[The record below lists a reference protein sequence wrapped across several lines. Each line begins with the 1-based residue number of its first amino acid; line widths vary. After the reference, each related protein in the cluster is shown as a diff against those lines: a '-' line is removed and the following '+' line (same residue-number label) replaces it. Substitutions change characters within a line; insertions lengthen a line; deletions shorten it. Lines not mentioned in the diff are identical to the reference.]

1 MTTFELYTKGA
12 RVWIPH
18 DQVVWIGGELTKD
31 LKEDGVLEIELED
44 GNDIT
49 IDISKDKKKLPP
61 LRNPEILVGE
71 NDLTTLS
78 YLHEP
83 AVLYNLQVRF
93 LQSNAIYTYC
103 GIVLVAINP
112 YQQLPLYGPDIIS
125 AYSGQSMGD
134 MDPHIFAI
142 AEDAF
147 RAMARDGLNQSIIVS
162 GESGAGKTV
171 SAKYAMRY
179 FASVGGAS
187 TETQIEKKVLA
198 SNPIMEAIGNAKT
211 IRNDNSSRFGKYLE
225 ISFDKNYHIIAAHMR
240 TYLLEKSRVVFQAP
254 DERNY
259 HIFYQL
265 CAACDLPELKDLRL
279 AHQDN
284 FVYLNQGDCPY
295 VDDVDD
301 GENFEE
307 MREAMDLVGIMEDE
321 QLMIFR
327 ILAGILHIGNIYIHA
342 VGEEE
347 SEIDDKDH
355 HLTVA
360 ADLLGI
366 DRSQFKKWLC
376 NRKIV
381 TVQEVLIK
389 PLNSEEANS
398 GREAICKHI
407 YSQLFK
413 WIVQCINNSLTTGLK
428 PNSFLGIL
436 DIYGFETFE
445 VNSFE
450 QFCINYAN
458 EKLQQQFTQ
467 HVFKLEQDEY
477 VKEEI
482 EWSFINFYDNQ
493 PCIDLIEAKLGILDL
508 LDEECKM
515 PRGADSSWI
524 QKLYKQHLKKEH
536 FSKPRLSQTAFIVHH
551 FADDVEYEVTGFVE
565 KNRDVVNQEHLAILK
580 ASEFELVAQV
590 IDCKHD
596 YEMVG
601 DLFTENEAHLMP
613 RKRAASRSGKNVA
626 KSKRSV
632 GSEFRESLSK
642 LMATLNS
649 TVPHYIRCIK
659 PNDRKAPFA
668 FNPQRTIQQLRACGV
683 LETVRI
689 SAAGYPSRWRYDEF
703 FSRYCML
710 LKFEAINRRKP
721 RSTIELILKT
731 FIKDPDKFQMGKTK
745 IFFRAGQ
752 VAYLEKLRADK
763 LRDSCIM
770 IQKNFRCWREHRLY
784 LRMRQSAILIQAW
797 VRGYLA
803 RRLAQDLREKK
814 AAITIQRYYRGYV
827 CRKEFTS
834 IRSAVVTIQC
844 FTRGMFARRL
854 RMRLLYEAKTKI
866 IQRCWRK
873 YRARKKYRNYKKT
886 IIYLQSCVRRMIA
899 RRELKQLKIEAR
911 SVEHYK
917 KLNVGMENKIIHLQ
931 QRLDEQV
938 KEKEQAMAAGRELQ
952 ATRKELDQAKQW
964 KGQFESTQAKMLEL
978 ELEIKELRE
987 ELNTAI
993 IEKDETKEQAKTE
1006 KEELQEMN
1014 TKLKEELAKK
1024 TEELAEA
1031 KAINEREVSLRDE
1044 IINQSLDAQRQQI
1057 LAEFEAERT
1066 NHQRVLRDYDRLEQ
1080 RYQNLQDELEIEKLS
1095 PVVKKDFDGLIS
1107 ASSSEASL
1115 VDAVE
1120 MEQQQNEDAESGIK
1134 KSKLVRGLK
1143 KRIRELEDKLLESE
1157 QVQPKGDVPSITVET
1172 TAEQKPPSENQIIES
1187 EKYQLVVKEKEELE
1201 KEKGNLEQESKK
1213 IKSELELL
1221 RKLVS
1226 QRNIDKEAE
1235 WDMINEK
1242 MDEISA
1248 DREQLENDKNRLR
1261 QELIR
1266 MASVAKDMHNVE
1278 ELLRTNPDESA
1289 YVLQAESLKK
1299 ANNVLQ
1305 NELHDLIQKEKEL
1318 KSANEKLWKEK
1329 AQLQRGRGSS
1339 LSSMDGNFNK
1349 EVGRLVTEN
1358 VELREQVEKLEAEL
1372 EEYKK
1377 GVTALTPY
1385 RGRAQSMKGEIEQK
1399 RRAQSFLTGQEPK
1412 AGKLVM
1418 RHAGLL
1424 RKSSHAALK
1433 EGDLLP
1439 LPPQLRQQK
1448 IRGMIEFSGED
1459 EDKVIK
1465 YLITDMNPKSMA
1477 DAIPGLPAHILFMC
1491 IRHADHVND
1500 DRRMQSLLTN
1510 SINSIRKV
1518 VKKNP
1523 NNLDILAFWLANTS
1537 RLLHDM
1543 KQYSGDRAFQ
1553 VHNTPEQNEHCL
1565 KNFDLTDY
1573 RQVLSDLA
1581 IHIYQDLVKCIWEA
1595 VQHMIVPGMLEYE
1608 SIPGVSSSKP
1618 FGGRSKAH
1626 ADITVKSITKMLSNF
1641 LAILNA
1647 HCVDPEIIKQV
1658 FRQLFY
1664 YIGANM
1670 MNNLLLRKDMCHWS
1684 RGMQIRFNLSQLE
1697 DWVRLNQ
1704 LEGSGIVEALENVIQ
1719 ATQLLQVNKKTLE
1732 DVDAIC
1738 EVCSSLNTLQV
1749 QKILSMYTPANE
1761 YEARVPSSVIRAVVD
1776 RGHNKTEP
1784 MYLMNDTAY
1793 MYPFTLPFTP
1803 SAVSLESLTIP
1814 ENLNLDFL
1822 KVV

>member
-1 MTTFELYTKGA
+1 MTTLELYTKGA

-18 DQVVWIGGELTKD
+18 DQVIWIGGELTKD
-31 LKEDGVLEIELED
+31 LKEDGILEIELED
-44 GNDIT
+44 GNEIT
-49 IDISKDKKKLPP
+49 LDVSKGKQNLPP
-61 LRNPEILVGE
+61 LRNPEVLVGE

-134 MDPHIFAI
+134 MDPHIFAV

-187 TETQIEKKVLA
+187 TETQVEKKVLA

-265 CAACDLPELKDLRL
+265 CAACDTPELKDLRL

-284 FVYLNQGDCPY
+284 FYYLNQGECAY
-295 VDDVDD
+295 VDEVDD
-301 GENFEE
+301 AEGFEE
-307 MREAMDLVGIMEDE
+307 MREAMDLVGIMNDE

-327 ILAGILHIGNIYIHA
+327 ILAGILHIGNIDIQP
-342 VGEEE
+342 ESDEE
-347 SEIDDKDH
+347 STIDDKDF
-355 HLTVA
+355 HLAVA

-389 PLNSEEANS
+389 PLNAEEADF
-398 GREAICKHI
+398 GRKAISKHI

-413 WIVQCINNSLTTGLK
+413 WIVQCINNSLSSGVK
-428 PNSFLGIL
+428 QHSFLGIL

-445 VNSFE
+445 ENSFE

-493 PCIDLIEAKLGILDL
+493 ACIDLIEAKLGILDL

-515 PRGADSSWI
+515 PKGADSSWI
-524 QKLYKQHLKKEH
+524 QKLYKHHMKKEH

-551 FADDVEYEVTGFVE
+551 FADDVQYEIRGFVE
-565 KNRDVVNQEHLAILK
+565 KNRDSVNQEHLAILK
-580 ASEFELVAQV
+580 ASE
-590 IDCKHD
+590 

-601 DLFTENEAHLMP
+601 DLFTENEAHMMP
-613 RKRAASRSGKNVA
+613 RKRTTSRTGKNIS

-642 LMATLNS
+642 LMETLNS

-659 PNDRKAPFA
+659 PNDRKAPFE
-668 FNPQRTIQQLRACGV
+668 FNPQRSIQQLRACGV

-689 SAAGYPSRWRYDEF
+689 SAAGYPSRWSYYEF
-703 FSRYCML
+703 FNRYRML
-710 LKFEAINRRKP
+710 VKFEVINRRKP
-721 RSTIELILKT
+721 RATIELILKT
-731 FIKDPDKFQMGKTK
+731 YIKDPDKFQMGKTK

-752 VAYLEKLRADK
+752 VAYLEKLRSDK

-784 LRMRQSAILIQAW
+784 LRMRRSAILIQAW

-827 CRKEFTS
+827 CRKQFVT
-834 IRSAVVTIQC
+834 IRAAVIIIQC

-854 RMRLLYEAKTKI
+854 RMQLLHEAKTKI
-866 IQRCWRK
+866 IQRCWRRYK
-873 YRARKKYRNYKKT
+873 ARKNYRNYKKT

-931 QRLDEQV
+931 QRLDAQV
-938 KEKEQAMAAGRELQ
+938 KEKEQAMVAGRELE
-952 ATRKELDQAKQW
+952 ATRKELEHAKQW
-964 KGQFESTQAKMLEL
+964 KGQFESTQSKMLEL
-978 ELEIKELRE
+978 ELVIKELRE
-987 ELNTAI
+987 ELNTVI
-993 IEKDETKEQAKTE
+993 VEKDETEERAKTE
-1006 KEELQEMN
+1006 KEELEEIN
-1014 TKLKEELAKK
+1014 KRLREELTNL
-1024 TEELAEA
+1024 TEELAE
-1031 KAINEREVSLRDE
+1031 KEAISDREVSLRDE
-1044 IINQSLDAQRQQI
+1044 IINQSLEAQRQQL
-1057 LAEFEAERT
+1057 LAEFEAERS

-1080 RYQNLQDELEIEKLS
+1080 RYQNLQDEMEIEKFS
-1095 PVVKKDFDGLIS
+1095 PVAKRESDGLIT
-1107 ASSSEASL
+1107 ASGSENSL
-1115 VDAVE
+1115 EDAVE
-1120 MEQQQNEDAESGIK
+1120 REQQQNENAEAGMK
-1134 KSKLVRGLK
+1134 NSKLVRGLR

-1157 QVQPKGDVPSITVET
+1157 QVQANGDIPSITVET
-1172 TAEQKPPSENQIIES
+1172 TSEQKLPSENQVMES
-1187 EKYQLVVKEKEELE
+1187 EKFQQVLHEREQMEQEKSS
-1201 KEKGNLEQESKK
+1201 LEQENKK
-1213 IKSELELL
+1213 INSELELL

-1235 WDMINEK
+1235 WNMINEK

-1248 DREQLENDKNRLR
+1248 DREQIENEKNRLR
-1261 QELIR
+1261 DELVN
-1266 MASVAKDMHNVE
+1266 MASVATDMQNAE
-1278 ELLRTNPDESA
+1278 ELLQTNPDENA
-1289 YVLQAESLKK
+1289 YVLQAKSLKK

-1305 NELHDLIQKEKEL
+1305 NELQDLIQKEKEL
-1318 KSANEKLWKEK
+1318 RAANEKLWKEK
-1329 AQLQRGRGSS
+1329 AQLQMGRGPS

-1349 EVGRLVTEN
+1349 EVSRLVTEN

-1377 GVTALTPY
+1377 GGTTALTPF
-1385 RGRAQSMKGEIEQK
+1385 RGRAQSWRGEVEQK
-1399 RRAQSFLTGQEPK
+1399 RRAQSFLSGQEPK

-1424 RKSSHAALK
+1424 RKSSHAHK

-1439 LPPQLRQQK
+1439 PLPQLRQQK
-1448 IRGMIEFSGED
+1448 IRGMIEFSSED

-1465 YLITDMNPKSMA
+1465 FLITDMNPKSMA
-1477 DAIPGLPAHILFMC
+1477 DATPGLPAHILFMC
-1491 IRHADHVND
+1491 IRHCDHVND
-1500 DRRMQSLLTN
+1500 DRRMQSLLTS

-1543 KQYSGDRAFQ
+1543 KQYSGDKAFQ
-1553 VHNTPEQNEHCL
+1553 VHNTPEQNQHCL
-1565 KNFDLTDY
+1565 KNFDLTEY

-1581 IHIYQDLVKCIWEA
+1581 IHVYQDLVKCIWEA
-1595 VQHMIVPGMLEYE
+1595 VQNMIVPGMLEYE

-1761 YEARVPSSVIRAVVD
+1761 YEARVPSSVIRAVVE
-1776 RGHNKTEP
+1776 RGHNKTDP
-1784 MYLMNDTAY
+1784 MFLMTDTAY
-1793 MYPFTLPFTP
+1793 IYPFTLPFTP
-1803 SAVSLESLTIP
+1803 SAVSLDSLTIP
-1814 ENLNLDFL
+1814 DNLNLDFL
-1822 KVV
+1822 RVV

>member
-1 MTTFELYTKGA
+1 MTTLELYTKGA

-18 DQVVWIGGELTKD
+18 SQVVWIGGELTED
-31 LKEDGVLEIELED
+31 LKEDGILEIELED
-44 GNDIT
+44 GNEIT
-49 IDISKDKKKLPP
+49 VDVSKDVKKLPP
-61 LRNPEILVGE
+61 LRNPEVLVGE

-112 YQQLPLYGPDIIS
+112 YQQLPLYGPDIIA

-134 MDPHIFAI
+134 MDPHIFAV

-147 RAMARDGLNQSIIVS
+147 RAMSRDGLNQSIIVS

-187 TETQIEKKVLA
+187 TETQVEKKVLA

-225 ISFDKNYHIIAAHMR
+225 ISFDKNHHITGAHMR
-240 TYLLEKSRVVFQAP
+240 TYLLEKSRVVFQAT

-265 CAACDLPELKDLRL
+265 CAACDIPELKDLRL

-284 FVYLNQGDCPY
+284 FYYLNQGECPY

-301 GENFEE
+301 GEGFEE
-307 MREAMDLVGIMEDE
+307 MREAMDLVGIIEDQ

-327 ILAGILHIGNIYIHA
+327 IIAAILHIGNIDIQPS
-342 VGEEE
+342 GEDEC
-347 SEIDDKDH
+347 EIDDSDV
-355 HLTVA
+355 HLAIA
-360 ADLLGI
+360 ADLLGV
-366 DRSQFKKWLC
+366 DRNQFKKWLC

-389 PLNSEEANS
+389 PLDVEEANF
-398 GREAICKHI
+398 GREAISKHI

-413 WIVQCINNSLTTGLK
+413 WIVQCINNSLTSNVK
-428 PNSFLGIL
+428 QHSFLGIL

-493 PCIDLIEAKLGILDL
+493 PCIDLIESKLGILDL

-515 PRGADSSWI
+515 PKGADSSWV
-524 QKLYKQHLKKEH
+524 QKLYKQHLKKQH

-565 KNRDVVNQEHLAILK
+565 KNRDTVNKEHLAILK
-580 ASEFELVAQV
+580 ASE
-590 IDCKHD
+590 
-596 YEMVG
+596 YEIVG

-613 RKRAASRSGKNVA
+613 RKRSTSRAGKNAA

-659 PNDRKAPFA
+659 PNDRKASFQ
-668 FNPQRTIQQLRACGV
+668 FNPQRSIQQLRACGV

-689 SAAGYPSRWRYDEF
+689 SAAGYPSRWSYPEF
-703 FSRYCML
+703 FNRYRML
-710 LKFEAINRRKP
+710 LKFKDINRKKP
-721 RSTIELILKT
+721 SATIALILKT

-770 IQKNFRCWREHRLY
+770 IQKNFRCWREHRIY
-784 LRMRQSAILIQAW
+784 VKMRRSAILIQAW

-803 RRLAQDLREKK
+803 RRLAQDLRETK
-814 AAITIQRYYRGYV
+814 AAITIQRYYRGHV
-827 CRKEFTS
+827 CRRQFVSLRK
-834 IRSAVVTIQC
+834 AVVKIQC

-854 RMRLLYEAKTKI
+854 RMHLLYLAKAKV
-866 IQRCWRK
+866 IQRCWRSYK
-873 YRARKKYRNYKKT
+873 ARKRYRNYKKT
-886 IIYLQSCVRRMIA
+886 IIYLQSCVRRMNA

-917 KLNVGMENKIIHLQ
+917 KLNIGMENKIIHLQ
-931 QRLDEQV
+931 QRLDEQI
-938 KEKEQAMAAGRELQ
+938 KEKVQAQAAGRELE
-952 ATRKELDQAKQW
+952 ATRKELEQAKQW
-964 KGQFESTQAKMLEL
+964 KGHFESTQAKMLEL
-978 ELEIKELRE
+978 ELVIKELRE

-993 IEKDETKEQAKTE
+993 KEKDESKEQAKSE
-1006 KEELQEMN
+1006 KEELEEIN
-1014 TKLKEELAKK
+1014 KKLKDELAKV
-1024 TEELAEA
+1024 TEELAET
-1031 KAINEREVSLRDE
+1031 KAITEREVSLRDE
-1044 IINQSLDAQRQQI
+1044 IITQSLDSQRQQI

-1095 PVVKKDFDGLIS
+1095 PAPHRGFDESHKRFDGLIS

-1120 MEQQQNEDAESGIK
+1120 LEQRQNEDGESAVK
-1134 KSKLVRGLK
+1134 LSKLVRGMK
-1143 KRIRELEDKLLESE
+1143 KRIRELEEKVLEYE
-1157 QVQPKGDVPSITVET
+1157 EAQPRGDNVPSISVEN
-1172 TAEQKPPSENQIIES
+1172 TAEQNPPSESQIVES
-1187 EKYQLVVKEKEELE
+1187 EKYQQAVKEKEDLE
-1201 KEKGNLEQESKK
+1201 KEKEKLDVAGKK
-1213 IKSELELL
+1213 MTSELELL

-1242 MDEISA
+1242 MNEISA
-1248 DREQLENDKNRLR
+1248 DRDQLENDKNRLR

-1266 MASVAKDMHNVE
+1266 MASVAKDIHNVE

-1305 NELHDLIQKEKEL
+1305 TELQELIKKEDDLKK
-1318 KSANEKLWKEK
+1318 ANEKLWKEK
-1329 AQLQRGRGSS
+1329 AQLQRGRGQSI
-1339 LSSMDGNFNK
+1339 SSMDGNFNR
-1349 EVGRLVTEN
+1349 EVSRLVTEN
-1358 VELREQVEKLEAEL
+1358 VELKELVEKLEAEL

-1377 GVTALTPY
+1377 GEMVLSSF
-1385 RGRAQSMKGEIEQK
+1385 RGRAQSYNKGELEQK
-1399 RRAQSFLTGQEPK
+1399 RRAQSFLSGQEPK

-1424 RKSSHAALK
+1424 RKASHAHK
-1433 EGDLLP
+1433 EGDLLS

-1448 IRGMIEFSGED
+1448 IRGMIEFASEN
-1459 EDKVIK
+1459 EDKVIQ
-1465 YLITDMNPKSMA
+1465 YLITDMNPQSMA

-1491 IRHADHVND
+1491 IRHADHEND

-1565 KNFDLTDY
+1565 KNFDLTEY

-1618 FGGRSKAH
+1618 FGGRTKAH
-1626 ADITVKSITKMLSNF
+1626 ADVTVKSITKMLSNF

-1738 EVCSSLNTLQV
+1738 EVCSALNTLQV

-1761 YEARVPSSVIRAVVD
+1761 YEARVPSSVIRAVVE

-1793 MYPFTLPFTP
+1793 MFPFTLPFTP

-1814 ENLNLDFL
+1814 EHLNLDFL

>member
-1 MTTFELYTKGA
+1 MTTLELFTKGA

-18 DQVVWIGGELTKD
+18 SQVVWIGGELTKD
-31 LKEDGVLEIELED
+31 LGENGTLEIELED
-44 GNDIT
+44 GNEIT
-49 IDISKDKKKLPP
+49 IDVSKDKSKLPP
-61 LRNPEILVGE
+61 LRNPEVLVGE

-93 LQSNAIYTYC
+93 LQSNEIYTYC

-112 YQQLPLYGPDIIS
+112 YQQLPLYSPDIIA
-125 AYSGQSMGD
+125 AYSGQSMGE
-134 MDPHIFAI
+134 MDPHIFAV

-147 RAMARDGLNQSIIVS
+147 RAMARDKQNQSIIVS

-187 TETQIEKKVLA
+187 NETQVEKKVLA

-225 ISFDKNYHIIAAHMR
+225 ISFDKNHHINGAHMR
-240 TYLLEKSRVVFQAP
+240 TYLLEKSRVVFQAE

-265 CAACDLPELKDLRL
+265 CAASDLPELKDLRL
-279 AHQDN
+279 GHQDN
-284 FVYLNQGDCPY
+284 FNYLNQGECPY
-295 VDDVDD
+295 VADVDD
-301 GENFEE
+301 GEGFEE
-307 MREAMDLVGIMEDE
+307 MCEAMDLVGIMED
-321 QLMIFR
+321 QQQMIFR
-327 ILAGILHIGNIYIHA
+327 ILAGILHIGNVDIQPA
-342 VGEEE
+342 GDEE
-347 SEIDDKDH
+347 SEINDKDV
-355 HLTVA
+355 HLAIA
-360 ADLLGI
+360 AELFGV
-366 DRSQFKKWLC
+366 DRNQLKKWMC

-389 PLNSEEANS
+389 PLNVDEANF
-398 GREAICKHI
+398 GREAISKHI

-413 WIVQCINNSLTTGLK
+413 WIVQCINNSLTSNVK
-428 PNSFLGIL
+428 QHHSFLGIL
-436 DIYGFETFE
+436 DIYGFETFD

-467 HVFKLEQDEY
+467 HVFKLEQEEY

-493 PCIDLIEAKLGILDL
+493 PCIDLIESKLGILDL

-515 PRGADSSWI
+515 PKGSDSSWI
-524 QKLYKQHLKKEH
+524 QKLYKNHLKKKH
-536 FSKPRLSQTAFIVHH
+536 FSKPRMSETAFIVHH
-551 FADDVEYEVTGFVE
+551 FADDVEYEVRGFVE
-565 KNRDVVNQEHLAILK
+565 KNRDTINQEHLAILK
-580 ASEFELVAQV
+580 ASEYETVA
-590 IDCKHD
+590 
-596 YEMVG
+596 
-601 DLFTENEAHLMP
+601 DLFTDNEAHLMP
-613 RKRAASRSGKNVA
+613 RKRTTSRSGKNVT
-626 KSKRSV
+626 KTKRSV

-642 LMATLNS
+642 LMTTLNS

-659 PNDRKAPFA
+659 PNDRKAPFE
-668 FNPQRTIQQLRACGV
+668 FNPQRSIQQLRACGV

-689 SAAGYPSRWRYDEF
+689 SAAGYPSRWRYPEF
-703 FSRYCML
+703 FARYRML
-710 LKFEAINRRKP
+710 LKFKDINRKKP
-721 RSTIELILKT
+721 YNTIRAILET

-770 IQKNFRCWREHRLY
+770 IQKNFRCWRDRRLY

-803 RRLAQDLREKK
+803 RRLAQDLREKR
-814 AAITIQRYYRGYV
+814 AAITIQRSFRGYI
-827 CRKEFTS
+827 CRKRFVS
-834 IRSAVVTIQC
+834 IREAVLTIQC
-844 FTRGMFARRL
+844 YTRGMFARRL
-854 RMRLLYEAKTKI
+854 KMHLLCDAKAKI
-866 IQRCWRK
+866 IQGCWRRYK
-873 YRARKKYRNYKKT
+873 ARKSYRNYKKT
-886 IIYLQSCVRRMIA
+886 IIYLQSCVRRVIA
-899 RRELKQLKIEAR
+899 RRQLKQLKIEAR

-917 KLNVGMENKIIHLQ
+917 KLNIGMENKIIHLQ

-938 KEKEQAMAAGRELQ
+938 KEKEQAQVAVRELE
-952 ATRKELDQAKQW
+952 ATRKEMEHAKQW
-964 KGQFESTQAKMLEL
+964 KGQFESTQVKVLEL
-978 ELEIKELRE
+978 ELQVKELKE

-993 IEKDETKEQAKTE
+993 VEKEESKKQAKTE
-1006 KEELQEMN
+1006 KEQLEEIN
-1014 TKLKEELAKK
+1014 EKLKEELVKFK
-1024 TEELAEA
+1024 DELAES
-1031 KAINEREVSLRDE
+1031 KAITEREVSLRDE
-1044 IINQSLDAQRQQI
+1044 IVTQSLEAQREQL
-1057 LAEFEAERT
+1057 LAEFESERT

-1080 RYQNLQDELEIEKLS
+1080 RYQNLQDEMEIEKLS
-1095 PVVKKDFDGLIS
+1095 PLPHRGLLGAGMDEIQRDFDDFLT

-1115 VDAVE
+1115 VDA
-1120 MEQQQNEDAESGIK
+1120 MELEERQSETPESTVK
-1134 KSKLVRGLK
+1134 KKKLMRGMK
-1143 KRIRELEDKLLESE
+1143 KRIRELEDKLWEYEQSPADASSINVITPPTEDQIVESE
-1157 QVQPKGDVPSITVET
+1157 IY
-1172 TAEQKPPSENQIIES
+1172 QKALKERES
-1187 EKYQLVVKEKEELE
+1187 LE
-1201 KEKGNLEQESKK
+1201 KEKIQLEAESKTMN
-1213 IKSELELL
+1213 SELQLL

-1242 MDEISA
+1242 MNEINA
-1248 DREQLENDKNRLR
+1248 DRNQLENEKNRLR
-1261 QELIR
+1261 GELISI
-1266 MASVAKDMHNVE
+1266 ASVVNDMHNAE

-1289 YVLQAESLKK
+1289 YVMQAQSLKK

-1305 NELHDLIQKEKEL
+1305 NELHDLLKKEEDL
-1318 KSANEKLWKEK
+1318 KKANEKLWMEK
-1329 AQLQRGRGSS
+1329 ADLQRGRGSS

-1349 EVGRLVTEN
+1349 EVSRLVTEN
-1358 VELREQVEKLEAEL
+1358 VELKEQVEKLEVEL
-1372 EEYKK
+1372 EEFKQ
-1377 GVTALTPY
+1377 GGTGMALAPF
-1385 RGRAQSMKGEIEQK
+1385 RGRTQSYKGELEQK
-1399 RRAQSFLTGQEPK
+1399 RRAQSFLAGQEPK

-1424 RKSSHAALK
+1424 RKSSHAQK

-1439 LPPQLRQQK
+1439 LPPQLKPQK
-1448 IRGMIEFSGED
+1448 VRGMIEFASDD
-1459 EDKVIK
+1459 EDNVIK
-1465 YLITDMNPKSMA
+1465 YLITEMDPKSMA

-1518 VKKNP
+1518 VKKSP
-1523 NNLDILAFWLANTS
+1523 SNLDILAFWLANTS

-1543 KQYSGDRAFQ
+1543 KQYSGDRVFQ

-1595 VQHMIVPGMLEYE
+1595 IQAMIVPGMLEYE

-1618 FGGRSKAH
+1618 FGGRTKSH
-1626 ADITVKSITKMLSNF
+1626 ADITVKSITHMLTDF
-1641 LAILNA
+1641 LAILNS

-1664 YIGANM
+1664 NIGANM

-1732 DVDAIC
+1732 DVEAIC

-1761 YEARVPSSVIRAVVD
+1761 YEARVPSSVIRAVVE

-1784 MYLMNDTAY
+1784 MFLMNDTAY

-1803 SAVSLESLTIP
+1803 SAVSLESINIP
-1814 ENLNLDFL
+1814 ESLNLEFL

>member
-1 MTTFELYTKGA
+1 MTTLELFTKGA

-18 DQVVWIGGELTKD
+18 NQVVWIGGELTKD
-31 LKEDGVLEIELED
+31 LGENGVLEIELED
-44 GNDIT
+44 GNEIT
-49 IDISKDKKKLPP
+49 VDVSKDQSKLPP
-61 LRNPEILVGE
+61 LRNPEVLVGE

-112 YQQLPLYGPDIIS
+112 YQQLPLYSQDIIA

-134 MDPHIFAI
+134 MDPHIFAV

-147 RAMARDGLNQSIIVS
+147 RAMSRDRQNQSIIVS

-187 TETQIEKKVLA
+187 SETQVEKKVLA

-225 ISFDKNYHIIAAHMR
+225 ISFDKNHQIIGAHMR
-240 TYLLEKSRVVFQAP
+240 TYLLEKSRVVFQAV

-279 AHQDN
+279 GHQDN
-284 FVYLNQGDCPY
+284 FYYLNQGECPY

-301 GENFEE
+301 GEGFEE
-307 MREAMDLVGIMEDE
+307 MREAMDLLGIMED
-321 QLMIFR
+321 QQQMIFR
-327 ILAGILHIGNIYIHA
+327 ILAGILHIGNINIQPA
-342 VGEEE
+342 GDEE
-347 SEIDDKDH
+347 SEISDKDV
-355 HLTVA
+355 HLSIA
-360 ADLLGI
+360 AELLGVQ
-366 DRSQFKKWLC
+366 RNQLKKWMC

-389 PLNSEEANS
+389 PLNVDEANC
-398 GREAICKHI
+398 GREAISKHI

-413 WIVQCINNSLTTGLK
+413 WIVQCINNSLSNNAK
-428 PNSFLGIL
+428 QHSFLGIL

-467 HVFKLEQDEY
+467 HVFKLEQEEY

-482 EWSFINFYDNQ
+482 EWAFINFYDNQ
-493 PCIDLIEAKLGILDL
+493 PCIDLIESKLGILDL

-515 PRGADSSWI
+515 PKGADRSWV
-524 QKLYKQHLKKEH
+524 QKLYKNHLNKKH
-536 FSKPRLSQTAFIVHH
+536 FSKPRMSETAFIVHH
-551 FADDVEYEVTGFVE
+551 FADNVEYEVKGFVE
-565 KNRDVVNQEHLAILK
+565 KNRDTVNKEHLAILK
-580 ASEFELVAQV
+580 ASE
-590 IDCKHD
+590 
-596 YEMVG
+596 YETVG
-601 DLFTENEAHLMP
+601 DLFTDNEAHLAP
-613 RKRAASRSGKNVA
+613 RKRSASRSNKNVT

-642 LMATLNS
+642 LMLTLNN
-649 TVPHYIRCIK
+649 TAPHYIRCIK
-659 PNDRKAPFA
+659 PNDRKASFE
-668 FNPQRTIQQLRACGV
+668 FNPQRSIQQLRACGV

-689 SAAGYPSRWRYDEF
+689 SAAGYPSRWSYPEF
-703 FSRYCML
+703 FARYRML
-710 LKFEAINRRKP
+710 LKFEDINRKKP
-721 RSTIELILKT
+721 YNTIRVILKR

-784 LRMRQSAILIQAW
+784 LRMRRSAILIQAW
-797 VRGYLA
+797 LRGYLA
-803 RRLAQDLREKK
+803 RRLAKDLREKR
-814 AAITIQRYYRGYV
+814 AAITIQRCYRGYA
-827 CRKEFTS
+827 CRKQFVS
-834 IRSAVVTIQC
+834 IRKAVVIIQC
-844 FTRGMFARRL
+844 YTRGMFARRL
-854 RMRLLYEAKTKI
+854 RKHLLAVTKAKI
-866 IQRCWRK
+866 IQRCWRR
-873 YRARKKYRNYKKT
+873 YRARKRYRNYKKNV
-886 IIYLQSCVRRMIA
+886 IYLQSCVRRMRA
-899 RRELKQLKIEAR
+899 KRQLKQLKIEAR

-917 KLNVGMENKIIHLQ
+917 KLNIGMENKIIHLQ
-931 QRLDEQV
+931 QRLDQQV
-938 KEKEQAMAAGRELQ
+938 KEKEQAQVAVRQLE
-952 ATRKELDQAKQW
+952 ATRKELEHAKQW
-964 KGQFESTQAKMLEL
+964 KGQFESAQSKILQL
-978 ELEIKELRE
+978 ELEIKELKE
-987 ELNTAI
+987 ELHVATV
-993 IEKDETKEQAKTE
+993 ERDDSRKQSKTE
-1006 KEELQEMN
+1006 KEQLDEINE
-1014 TKLKEELAKK
+1014 KLKEELMKLK
-1024 TEELAEA
+1024 DELAES
-1031 KAINEREVSLRDE
+1031 KAITEREISLRDE
-1044 IINQSLDAQRQQI
+1044 IVSQSLEAQREQL
-1057 LAEFEAERT
+1057 LAEFESERS

-1080 RYQNLQDELEIEKLS
+1080 RYQNLQDEMEFEKLNPLS
-1095 PVVKKDFDGLIS
+1095 HKGTNGPAVEEFQRGFDGLLT
-1107 ASSSEASL
+1107 ASSSETSL

-1120 MEQQQNEDAESGIK
+1120 SEERQRETSESRVK
-1134 KSKLVRGLK
+1134 KNKLMRGMK
-1143 KRIRELEDKLLESE
+1143 MRIRELEDKLLEYERSQSE
-1157 QVQPKGDVPSITVET
+1157 DIPKINVT
-1172 TAEQKPPSENQIIES
+1172 TPPTEDQIIES
-1187 EKYQLVVKEKEELE
+1187 EKYQNALKEKESLE
-1201 KEKGNLEQESKK
+1201 KEKGQLETERKK
-1213 IKSELELL
+1213 MKSELELL
-1221 RKLVS
+1221 RKLLS
-1226 QRNIDKEAE
+1226 QRNVDKEAE

-1242 MDEISA
+1242 LKEMSD
-1248 DREQLENDKNRLR
+1248 DRKRVEEEKNQLRL
-1261 QELIR
+1261 ELID
-1266 MASVAKDMHNVE
+1266 MASVAKEIHNVE
-1278 ELLRTNPDESA
+1278 EMLKNNPDESA

-1305 NELHDLIQKEKEL
+1305 NELKELMEKEAEL
-1318 KSANEKLWKEK
+1318 KSANDKLWKEK
-1329 AQLQRGRGSS
+1329 ADLQRGRGTS
-1339 LSSMDGNFNK
+1339 LSAMDGNFNK
-1349 EVGRLVTEN
+1349 AVSQLVTEN
-1358 VELREQVEKLEAEL
+1358 VELKEQVEKLEAEV
-1372 EEYKK
+1372 EEYKRGGMALAPFRSRTQSSK
-1377 GVTALTPY
+1377 GDF
-1385 RGRAQSMKGEIEQK
+1385 EQK
-1399 RRAQSFLTGQEPK
+1399 RRAQSFLAGQEPK

-1424 RKSSHAALK
+1424 RKSSHSPHK

-1439 LPPQLRQQK
+1439 LPPQLKPQK
-1448 IRGMIEFSGED
+1448 VRGMIEFASED

-1465 YLITDMNPKSMA
+1465 YLITDMNPSSMA

-1518 VKKNP
+1518 VKKHP
-1523 NNLDILAFWLANTS
+1523 ENLDILAFWLANTS

-1553 VHNTPEQNEHCL
+1553 GHNTPEQNEHCL
-1565 KNFDLTDY
+1565 KNFDLTEY

-1595 VQHMIVPGMLEYE
+1595 VQAMIVPGMLEYE

-1618 FGGRSKAH
+1618 FGGRTKSH
-1626 ADITVKSITKMLSNF
+1626 ADITVKTITNRLTNV

-1761 YEARVPSSVIRAVVD
+1761 YEARVPSSVVRAVVE

-1784 MYLMNDTAY
+1784 MYLMSDTAY

-1803 SAVSLESLTIP
+1803 SAVSLESINIP
-1814 ENLNLDFL
+1814 ETLNLDFL
-1822 KVV
+1822 EVV